1 MTSQATRSISVRYVF
16 GWFNAKRFHYRY
28 RWMHQCTSSVEAGLL
43 STNARTLFSAHH
55 TDRHFNRIL
64 VSATSKLN
72 SVRKTWRRR
81 SDRSPKTPPLT
92 TFEPFQVP
100 SNAGLAHFPA
110 KKGVQNVGI
119 WCPDGGK
126 KNKLAYFD
134 VFSPP
139 TVSKKKN
146 QLPRHVVRDLTYP
159 PFFFSCK
166 SSYRPWTQKNLECPK
181 KTVIFCNKK
190 KVGAFFPIL

>member
-126 KNKLAYFD
+126 KQVGLFRRI
-134 VFSPP
+134 FTPHSL
-139 TVSKKKN
+139 KKKKST
-146 QLPRHVVRDLTYP
+146 PTSRSSRSDIP
-159 PFFFSCK
+159 PLFF
-166 SSYRPWTQKNLECPK
+166 
-181 KTVIFCNKK
+181 
-190 KVGAFFPIL
+190 